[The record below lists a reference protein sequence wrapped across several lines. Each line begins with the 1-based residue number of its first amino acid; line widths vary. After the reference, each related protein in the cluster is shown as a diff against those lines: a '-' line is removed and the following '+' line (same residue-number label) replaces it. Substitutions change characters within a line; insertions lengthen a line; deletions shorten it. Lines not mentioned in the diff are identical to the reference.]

1 MTASNF
7 DSKLDDALN
16 RLREGV
22 PAEPAVHDAAEIA
35 GLVSVA
41 RQVTVLAPAPPFH
54 LAEGRLDFLNE
65 AERVAAQRSRSRWRW
80 GSIEPRPVWLATIA
94 TILLLTGAAF
104 TLMMMSGRLDTQSPT
119 APSIATPIM
128 SPTYTATPTR
138 MARRST
144 DGIPLPVVEISIGQL
159 CAPQPEPIPV
169 PVHPV
174 RSTVTSNSELVRSKC
189 LKL

>member
-16 RLREGV
+16 RLGQGVSAEPGV
-22 PAEPAVHDAAEIA
+22 PDMPEIA

-54 LAEGRLDFLNE
+54 IAEGRLLFLNE
-65 AERVAAQRSRSRWRW
+65 AERVVAQRSRSRWR
-80 GSIEPRPVWLATIA
+80 GGCTPLRPIWLASVPVL
-94 TILLLTGAAF
+94 LLLTGAAF

-138 MARRST
+138 MAYKST
-144 DGIPLPVVEISIGQL
+144 DSIPLPVVEISIGQL
-159 CAPQPEPIPV
+159 CAPQPEPIPA
-169 PVHPV
+169 PVHPA
-174 RSTVTSNSELVRSKC
+174 RSTATSNSELVHLKC
-189 LKL
+189 LRL